1 MSVMGNLWLAEY
13 ERAADDYHR
22 IFLKDGKEAAEEHT
36 RAALKSL
43 GIDPNEITDILSE
56 LQS

>member
-1 MSVMGNLWLAEY
+1 MSAVGNLWLGEY

-56 LQS
+56 MRA